1 MAISYLTGIPK
12 SGKTYLAVYKIWEN
26 FVRKPK
32 KSLFSKEA
40 PKNKYKICYTNINEF
55 DFSKSD
61 KIELLKTDD
70 FKYNLSLLYDLYQAG
85 ANDTELNLKA
95 DEFRLN
101 HSLIVIDEA
110 HNFFTKKDDI
120 LTWWLTY
127 HAHLYQDIWL
137 ITQDLSLI
145 DTGYKAVAEYFYKAV
160 EPARRLITSRFRYQ
174 QFSSYKMNGVDLIKG
189 GGFTLPALDEV
200 FKMYVAGEKT
210 KGSSIVVKFF
220 VFAGLLSVAVFFAF
234 QAFINL
240 LNPKKDEI
248 KEPIKE
254 EPINQIQT
262 IQEPIKEEKKENE
275 ILPFIYEVRCY
286 YETCK
291 ISDKYEKFDL
301 SYLSFLLSRSPPEF
315 AKRKAMSKGIL
326 IYIVGFKKPVF
337 ENLKK
342 EEKNEKSLFDNNL
355 LYGSDKRK
363 RD

>member
-12 SGKTYLAVYKIWEN
+12 SGKTYLAVYKIWDN
-26 FVRKPK
+26 FVKEPK
-32 KSLFSKEA
+32 KSLFSKES

-61 KIELLKTDD
+61 KIELLKVDD

-85 ANDTELNLKA
+85 ANDTELNAKA

-101 HSLIVIDEA
+101 HALIVIDEA

-189 GGFTLPALDEV
+189 GGFTLPAIDEV

-220 VFAGLLSVAVFFAF
+220 ALALIL
-234 QAFINL
+234 AFITFVAFNL
-240 LNPKKDEI
+240 YIKILSPKSE
-248 KEPIKE
+248 EIKE
-254 EPINQIQT
+254 EPINQTQTQT

-315 AKRKAMSKGIL
+315 AKRKAMSKGVL

-337 ENLKK
+337 DNLKK
-342 EEKNEKSLFDNNL
+342 EEKNEKSFFDNNL
-355 LYGSDKRK
+355 LYGSYKRK

>member
-26 FVRKPK
+26 FVKEPK
-32 KSLFSKEA
+32 KSLFAKEP
-40 PKNKYKICYTNINEF
+40 PKNKYEICYTNINEF

-61 KIELLKTDD
+61 KIELLKVDD

-101 HSLIVIDEA
+101 HALIVIDEA

-127 HAHLYQDIWL
+127 HAHLFQDIWL

-200 FKMYVAGEKT
+200 FKMYVAGAKV
-210 KGSSIVVKFF
+210 KGSSVVLKFF
-220 VFAGLLSVAVFFAF
+220 TLALVLAIISIFGFKIFVNY
-234 QAFINL
+234 I
-240 LNPKKDEI
+240 NPKKEVKTNSIKTAEI
-248 KEPIKE
+248 RPVM
-254 EPINQIQT
+254 Q
-262 IQEPIKEEKKENE
+262 EKKETK
-275 ILPFIYEVRCY
+275 ILPFVYEVKCFY
-286 YETCK
+286 DKCN
-291 ISDKYEKFDL
+291 IGSKYEKFDI
-301 SYLSFLLSRSPPEF
+301 SYFNFILNNSPPEF
-315 AKRKAMSKGIL
+315 VKRKTMGKGVL
-326 IYIVGFKKPVF
+326 IYLVGFEKPVF

-342 EEKNEKSLFDNNL
+342 EERNEKAIFDSVSV
-355 LYGSDKRK
+355 YSSERK
-363 RD
+363 

>member
-26 FVRKPK
+26 FVKEPK

-85 ANDTELNLKA
+85 ANDTDLNLKA

-189 GGFTLPALDEV
+189 GGFTLPSLDEV

-220 VFAGLLSVAVFFAF
+220 ALALILSFITFVAF
-234 QAFINL
+234 NL
-240 LNPKKDEI
+240 YIKILSPKSE
-248 KEPIKE
+248 ETKE
-254 EPINQIQT
+254 EPINQTQIQI
-262 IQEPIKEEKKENE
+262 IQEPIKKEKKENE

-315 AKRKAMSKGIL
+315 AKRKAMSKGVL

-337 ENLKK
+337 DNLKK

>member
-26 FVRKPK
+26 FVKEPK
-32 KSLFSKEA
+32 KSFFAKEP
-40 PKNKYKICYTNINEF
+40 PKNKYEICYTNINEF

-61 KIELLKTDD
+61 KIELLKVDD

-95 DEFRLN
+95 DEFRIN
-101 HSLIVIDEA
+101 HALIVIDEA

-189 GGFTLPALDEV
+189 GGFTLPAIDEV

-220 VFAGLLSVAVFFAF
+220 ALALIL
-234 QAFINL
+234 AFITFVAFNL
-240 LNPKKDEI
+240 YIKTLSPKNE
-248 KEPIKE
+248 EIKE
-254 EPINQIQT
+254 EPIKQIQTQT

-315 AKRKAMSKGIL
+315 AKRKAMSKGVL

-363 RD
+363 RDRS

>member
-12 SGKTYLAVYKIWEN
+12 SGKTYLAVYKIWDN
-26 FVRKPK
+26 FIKEPK
-32 KSLFSKEA
+32 KSIFSKEP

-61 KIELLKTDD
+61 KIELLKVDD

-85 ANDTELNLKA
+85 ANDTELNEKA
-95 DEFRLN
+95 SDLRIN
-101 HSLIVIDEA
+101 HCLIVIDEA

-189 GGFTLPALDEV
+189 GGFTLPAIDEV

-220 VFAGLLSVAVFFAF
+220 ALALILSFITFVAF
-234 QAFINL
+234 NL
-240 LNPKKDEI
+240 YIKTLSPKNE
-248 KEPIKE
+248 EIKE
-254 EPINQIQT
+254 EPINQTQIQT
-262 IQEPIKEEKKENE
+262 IQKPIKEEKKENE

-315 AKRKAMSKGIL
+315 AKRKAMSKGVL